1 MYSAKTNHLRMLAML
16 FVLMPGSVPAFDFV
30 VEPEPRVKGAVIRRT
45 GIQHPTPDHAGGNRI
60 QVAGATPELRLDGLS
75 LSRGVAHL
83 GETVEAIAVI
93 ENTGVVGAKNVTVR
107 FSLGATQ
114 IGQDYVIDIGAR
126 SRIEVSILFKARP
139 EGKQDFVVAA
149 DPDNRIA
156 ESNESNNSGKRT
168 LGIISLPRAL
178 SNTSTMPA
186 RDKVESP
193 KIEIL
198 ARGKIVQPV
207 AKPELG
213 DQPSEPAAKN
223 DEKPTMRDTANGPRM
238 SPAPTMAAASSPPP
252 VETSLQKPNLV
263 GKVET
268 IQGTHYFDGITLHVK
283 VTNKDKEK
291 RANPSMLGIYLKPAS
306 GRRDKSWLVK
316 LPVKG
321 LKPGET
327 TILDVP
333 WLKAAAHTPRQGLYV
348 AEVDIENDVDEGQ
361 GGERDNVSNP
371 FRLAV
376 INRPP
381 DLPAPATA
389 TPSPASGSSLRSA
402 QTAPKIQV
410 NFPGKGAE
418 LYMGETYVIQ
428 WQAGGFR
435 NSESRIQINLVEL
448 GAGRT
453 EWGIGAP
460 GVAIDTGRY
469 SWTVPSKPTL
479 FGRYFL
485 VLTDRVSGVM
495 GHSGL
500 FEIMPRF
507 VPKFKRR
514 VNAEAETTI
523 KADLAIA
530 SAGFKNGRLGFALR
544 NLGPDPVPAYVIAR
558 IKFRAYY
565 IKSVPIMRAD
575 DYEICETNLWRK
587 LLPQKERAVMLG
599 YDPECGHGT
608 LSEDERFVFAI
619 IRVETP
625 SLVDVNFEDP
635 DLSNNSYKVRYPN
648 PA

>member
-1 MYSAKTNHLRMLAML
+1 MLAML
-16 FVLMPGSVPAFDFV
+16 FTLIPGSVPAFDFV
-30 VEPEPRVKGAVIRRT
+30 VEPEPQVKGAAIRLT
-45 GIQHPTPDHAGGNRI
+45 GIQHPTPNPTGGNRI
-60 QVAGATPELRLDGLS
+60 HVASASPDLRLNSLS

-83 GETVEAIAVI
+83 GETVKAIVVI
-93 ENTGVVGAKNVTVR
+93 ENTGIVGAKNVTVR

-114 IGQDYVIDIGAR
+114 IGQDYVIDIDGR

-149 DPDNRIA
+149 DPDNQIA

-168 LGIISLPRAL
+168 LGVISLPRAL

-186 RDKVESP
+186 RDKVETS

-198 ARGKIVQPV
+198 ARGKIVQPI
-207 AKPELG
+207 AKPEH
-213 DQPSEPAAKN
+213 
-223 DEKPTMRDTANGPRM
+223 GPRM
-238 SPAPTMAAASSPPP
+238 SPAPAMVTTPSTPP

-263 GKVET
+263 SKVET

-291 RANPSMLGIYLKPAS
+291 RANPSMLGVRLKPAS

-333 WLKAAAHTPRQGLYV
+333 WLKAAAHTPKQGLYV

-361 GGERDNVSNP
+361 GGERDNASNP

-389 TPSPASGSSLRSA
+389 TPSPTAGSSLKSA
-402 QTAPKIQV
+402 RTAPKIRV

-428 WQAGGFR
+428 WQASGFR
-435 NSESRIQINLVEL
+435 NPESRIQINLVEL
-448 GAGRT
+448 GAGRI

-485 VLTDRVSGVM
+485 VLTDPVSGVI

-507 VPKFKRR
+507 VPKFERR
-514 VNAEAETTI
+514 VNTEAETTI

-530 SAGFKNGRLGFALR
+530 SAGFKNGLLGFALR
-544 NLGPDPVPAYVIAR
+544 NLGPNPVPAHVIAG
-558 IKFRAYY
+558 IKFRVYY
-565 IKSVPIMRAD
+565 IKSVPITRAD

-625 SLVDVNFEDP
+625 FLVDVNFDDP

-648 PA
+648 PAKPEPNT